1 MRRLQRLPAKQKHAL
16 GRVWTLDEDSF
27 QSCDDRIMNHS
38 ATGNRS
44 RPFALL
50 LATGLAALACGPTM
64 PQLRT
69 KAAADFD
76 CPKEAVKLATVD
88 SDTMYVSC
96 YEQEATYS
104 STCEGEEGCRWI
116 KDEKLDEGATKENY

>member
-1 MRRLQRLPAKQKHAL
+1 
-16 GRVWTLDEDSF
+16 
-27 QSCDDRIMNHS
+27 MNHS
-38 ATGNRS
+38 AIGNRP
-44 RPFALL
+44 RAFALL
-50 LATGLAALACGPTM
+50 VATSLAVIACGPTM

-69 KAAADFD
+69 KAATDFG
-76 CPKEAVKLATVD
+76 CPQEAVKLATVD

-116 KDEKLDEGATKENY
+116 KDEKFDDDAVKENY

>member
-1 MRRLQRLPAKQKHAL
+1 MN
-16 GRVWTLDEDSF
+16 DST
-27 QSCDDRIMNHS
+27 
-38 ATGNRS
+38 TGNRFCA
-44 RPFALL
+44 FALL
-50 LATGLAALACGPTM
+50 LAASLTALACGPTM

-76 CPKEAVKLATVD
+76 CPKEALKLATVD

-96 YEQEATYS
+96 YEQEATYT

-116 KDEKLDEGATKENY
+116 KDEKLDPGATKENY